1 MFAKHLM
8 IGTGNTDKNIN
19 SDKKLEQSI
28 QIMKLYSII
37 PSSPN
42 KAVGCQ
48 KEE

>member
-37 PSSPN
+37 PSSPK
-42 KAVGCQ
+42 KAVLRL
-48 KEE
+48 